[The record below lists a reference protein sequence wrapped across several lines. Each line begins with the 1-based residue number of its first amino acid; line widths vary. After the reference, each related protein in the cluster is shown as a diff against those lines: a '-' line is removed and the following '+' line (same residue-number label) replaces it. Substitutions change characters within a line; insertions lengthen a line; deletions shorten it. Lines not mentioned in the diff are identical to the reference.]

1 MQGGGQHT
9 IASRSIFFLL
19 VALMMLTPLTP
30 FSELAL
36 NDADAAAGTR
46 HVYTFTDG
54 SSEHIALY
62 QGANPDL
69 GALVALP
76 RGALVT
82 DVSMTLSGAS
92 ATGWSQVVADD
103 RVHWIRGAE
112 NNIDDRSGDLTLSLS
127 NLSRNFLPHGQDAY
141 VHPNSNAWLDNG
153 SYALRQPHTSNATE
167 SLFSQQL
174 TKTSSS
180 LMAQSQGAILKH
192 HDWLFLSTWSSSSF
206 HNVVERLYPNNA
218 TRESVITLEQAACT
232 LPQKHSSSYYAYY
245 GFRDWTITDDERLF
259 GILSGYRY
267 SYGSTAPVNYHR
279 VLEMDISR
287 DDTWTCIDSY
297 DISPS
302 VGEYTGI
309 AYDRDTGKVWVAHNA
324 MNRLY
329 AYDFAGDGTGSYTRS
344 QEFYSYT
351 SSSSSSWECGGTTS
365 NNQKQ
370 MLRGLEVNGSTFY
383 MRCQKDQYYNDR
395 DQLEAWSVSGSSS
408 ALIPESTVRQ
418 ISRLGYGLQFDGQR
432 FVTVDCGYSTWSGST
447 LYYREFGTGWMYET
461 TPAPGTTTWY
471 GEVVNS
477 GEEILAAN
485 VQTYWSAASIGDR
498 VDYWISADN
507 GTHWEQVESNST
519 IHFDYPG
526 NELVWKAQLIGST
539 AVSWWVDIEY
549 ATAYASSGD
558 WTSPHFNTGTK
569 VGKVRPQWVADVPS
583 GTTLSVQV
591 SNDNGT
597 TWLDATNNA
606 ETSFST
612 EAAGN
617 TLRYAIVMSTND
629 VTKTPKL
636 DRFVL
641 EYEEGYPDRPM
652 LDVGGDGTYDWE
664 SNIFLNESSVVA
676 SDDSPVGDVVKKAP
690 TLVDA
695 FNQHVPENGDGLV
708 TIPIGV
714 KAASSGRVKI
724 SNIDITYAMQTRA
737 VDASFEGGLA
747 APDGIFRNFIT
758 RVAPGDDVD
767 RVTKAVISIGHSH
780 GENPSFTWERG
791 DSCSVNDDVNGI
803 VVFDVANCTSTV
815 DANDVV
821 SIWMPTKVNWSWNDE
836 SSTEAIISVEDDLGL
851 SVDRW
856 ETSTMDL
863 VVENDIQL
871 DGMRVWEETGRQLYP
886 MDWVRGGFNLS
897 FSGTIHFQDSQL
909 MPPAGSFSLR
919 IIGQNVTFDGDPI
932 GEPMILYEEVNPAFG
947 SYNMTFMSPIESA
960 PGGMIFYVQAVN
972 LKNGSTFTNP
982 NYNSIRLILDGNSPL
997 VLSATPM
1004 DGTERHAGASGVGQA
1019 VSIVV
1024 QDSVDPP
1031 RQLSLHYWV
1040 GCKAS
1045 DAIGCTDYNFDGL
1058 PNEDE
1063 YELITLS
1070 SPETRAGGLNIFE
1083 GLIDDSML
1091 LHKQRVSFYV
1101 SGKDEQNNQIAM
1113 GKGPVCP
1120 QSSITCGY
1128 RPGEVVPNW
1137 DNDLV
1142 TYHIR
1147 QEFEPVVDVGNSS
1160 ILGHDDYEP
1169 LHPGIPYT
1177 AQIKLIDTNGWQ
1189 DIQYVQVA
1197 LGGDFEDDESSL
1209 FISLAEGPD
1218 GLPQAVMES
1227 GSDYIAVSN
1236 LYSSVNLQEGNE
1248 SVIII
1253 QARFQLTWLFP
1264 ESFDTDGESHFIP
1277 RIRVTDMPC
1286 NDNEITPCFE
1296 VEEGMG
1302 DDWWSLDNDFRFDTE
1317 SGHIKAIELRN
1328 SENHY
1333 NDENFETIIGAGQA
1347 LRVSGRVLFSEDET
1361 PAPPGAFDVV
1371 FGDFENNWRTSTRE
1385 DGVFSL
1391 DLLVPSVR
1399 SGRLDLRLSL
1409 DDLPGLAFD
1418 ETPFQPR
1425 VRLAVDSTRPTIDSI
1440 SLNGAPVG
1448 SPISIGQ
1455 ANNLEVILITNDEN
1469 GFNID
1474 ESAVL
1479 HYRVKAGE
1487 AEISRG
1493 SVLLPDITPF
1503 GQQFFWSGT
1512 LDLTDSG
1519 ATTLLP
1525 SYTVDVW
1532 VSGSDEAGNPYD
1544 TVGNSMGDPFASW
1557 PLALLGPRLD
1567 LQHEST
1573 TMQWDVPTP
1582 YEGDTATMFV
1592 KTDNLGGNGYVE
1604 FALQQLVD
1612 GGFWSTVAIV
1622 GLDATAG
1629 NPVSG
1634 SLEVVANAQAGQ
1646 TLEYRVVVL
1655 VDGVEMDRHTVDSL
1669 FIKEETVRDGAALSQ
1684 QLSTDVFSVTLF
1696 IIALVSVSFG
1706 MYALV
1711 MRRRM
1716 LAPPT
1721 EEDLAD
1727 QTDVVAEQMDDA
1739 KDVPA
1744 LDQHTTSG
1752 GEVPPPPGGLVP
1764 PPPMGATVPP
1774 PPPGAKVPPPPTAA
1788 TGPDRSVPPP
1798 VPPTGLPEGWSQE
1811 QWNSYGW
1818 KYIDA
1823 LAKK

>member
-1 MQGGGQHT
+1 MQGSGQHRLSARG
-9 IASRSIFFLL
+9 IWLLL
-19 VALMMLTPLTP
+19 VGLMVLTPLGP
-30 FSELAL
+30 MANVVSLQAE
-36 NDADAAAGTR
+36 AAPGTR
-46 HVYTFTDG
+46 HVYQFSGG

-69 GALVALP
+69 GASVDLP

-82 DVSMTLSGAS
+82 DVTMTLSGAS

-103 RVHWIRGAE
+103 RVHWVRGAE
-112 NNIDDRSGDLTLSLS
+112 TGIDDRSGDLTLALA
-127 NLSRNFLPHGQDAY
+127 NISRNFLPHGEDAY
-141 VHPNSNAWLDNG
+141 INPNSDAWLDNG

-167 SLFSQQL
+167 SLFSQQS

-180 LMAQSQGAILKH
+180 FMAQSQGAILKH

-218 TRESVITLEQAACT
+218 TRESVITLDQASCT

-245 GFRDWTITDDERLF
+245 GFRDWTVTDDERLF

-267 SYGSTAPVNYHR
+267 TYGSTAPVNYHR
-279 VLEMDISR
+279 VMEMDISR

-309 AYDRDTGKVWVAHNA
+309 AYDRVSGKVWVAHNA

-329 AYDFAGDGTGSYTRS
+329 AYDFSGDGTGTYTRS
-344 QEFYSYT
+344 QEFYTYT
-351 SSSSSSWECGGTTS
+351 SSSSSTWECGGSTS
-365 NNQKQ
+365 SNQKQ
-370 MLRGLEVNGSTFY
+370 MLRGLAVNGSTFY

-408 ALIPESTVRQ
+408 ALIPENTVRQ
-418 ISRLGYGLQFDGQR
+418 ISRLGYGLQYDGER
-432 FVTVDCGYSTWSGST
+432 FVTVDSGYSTWSGAT

-461 TPAPGTTTWY
+461 TPSPGTTTWY
-471 GEVVNS
+471 GDVIRTGDDV
-477 GEEILAAN
+477 LAAN

-507 GTHWEQVESNST
+507 GTHWEEVESNAT
-519 IHFDYPG
+519 IHFDHPG

-539 AVSWWVDIEY
+539 AVSWWVDMDY
-549 ATAYASSGD
+549 ATAYSLQGD

-569 VGKVRPQWVADVPS
+569 VGKVRPQWTADVPS
-583 GTTLSVQV
+583 GTTLNVQV

-597 TWLDATNNA
+597 TWLDAVNNA

-617 TLRYAIVMSTND
+617 TLRYAIVMGTSD
-629 VTKTPKL
+629 LTKTPKL

-652 LDVGGDGTYDWE
+652 LDIGGDGTYDWE
-664 SNIFLNESSVVA
+664 SVLFLNESSVVA
-676 SDDSPVGDVVKKAP
+676 SDDSPVGDVVKRAP

-695 FNQHVPENGDGLV
+695 FNDHIPENGDGTV
-708 TIPIGV
+708 NIPIGV

-747 APDGIFRNFIT
+747 APDGIYRNFIT

-767 RVTKAVISIGHSH
+767 RVTKAVIGIGHSH

-791 DSCSVNDDVNGI
+791 DSCTVNSDAGGI
-803 VVFDVANCTSTV
+803 VVFDVANCTSSV

-821 SIWMPTKVNWSWNDE
+821 SIWMPTKMNWTWDDE
-836 SSTEAIISVEDDLGL
+836 SRTEAIISVEDDLGP
-851 SVDRW
+851 SVNQW
-856 ETSTMDL
+856 ETSSMKL

-871 DGMRVWEETGRQLYP
+871 DGLRVWEETGRQLYP

-897 FSGTIHFQDSQL
+897 FSGSIHFQDSQL

-919 IIGQNVTFDGDPI
+919 VIGQNVTYDGDPM
-932 GEPMILYEEVNPAFG
+932 GEPVVLYEEVNPAFG
-947 SYNMTFMSPIESA
+947 AYNMTFTSPIEST

-1004 DGTERHAGASGVGQA
+1004 DGTERHAGAAGVGQS

-1063 YELITLS
+1063 YELATLS

-1091 LHKQRVSFYV
+1091 LHRQRVSFYV
-1101 SGKDEQNNQIAM
+1101 TGEDEQNNEIAM
-1113 GKGPVCP
+1113 GRGPVCP
-1120 QSSITCGY
+1120 PSTITCGY
-1128 RPGEVVPNW
+1128 RPGEVVPDW
-1137 DNDLV
+1137 DADLV

-1147 QEFEPVVDVGNSS
+1147 QEFEPEVDLGNSS

-1177 AQIKLIDTNGWQ
+1177 AQIKLSDTNGWQ

-1197 LGGDFEDDESSL
+1197 LGGDFDDDESSL
-1209 FISLAEGPD
+1209 FISLAEGED
-1218 GLPQAVMES
+1218 GLPKAVMTS
-1227 GSDYIAVSN
+1227 GSNNIAVSN
-1236 LYSSVNLQEGNE
+1236 LYSTVELEQGNE
-1248 SVIII
+1248 SVVII
-1253 QARFQLTWLFP
+1253 QARFQLTWMFP
-1264 ESFDTDGESHFIP
+1264 EGFDTDGESHFLP
-1277 RIRVTDMPC
+1277 RIKVTDMPC
-1286 NDNEITPCFE
+1286 NDNEVTPCFE
-1296 VEEGMG
+1296 VEEGLG

-1317 SGHIKAIELRN
+1317 AGHIRAIELRN

-1333 NDENFETIIGAGQA
+1333 NPENYETIIGAGQA

-1385 DGVFSL
+1385 DGEFSL

-1399 SGRLDLRLSL
+1399 SGRLDLRLSM

-1418 ETPFQPR
+1418 ETPFSPR
-1425 VRLAVDSTRPTIDSI
+1425 VRLAVDSARPTIDSI
-1440 SLNGAPVG
+1440 SLGGVPAG
-1448 SPISIGQ
+1448 SPLSIGA
-1455 ANNLEVILITNDEN
+1455 ANDLQVILITNDEN
-1469 GFNID
+1469 GFNFK

-1493 SVLLPDITPF
+1493 SVLLPEITPF
-1503 GQQFFWSGT
+1503 GQQYFWSGT

-1525 SYTVDVW
+1525 YYTVDVW

-1544 TVGNSMGDPFASW
+1544 TLGNSMSDAFASW
-1557 PLALLGPRLD
+1557 PLALLGPRVD
-1567 LQHEST
+1567 LQDAST
-1573 TMQWDVPTP
+1573 SMQWDVPSP
-1582 YEGDTATMFV
+1582 YEGETATMV
-1592 KTDNLGGNGYVE
+1592 VNTQNLGGNGMVE

-1612 GGFWSTVAIV
+1612 GGFWSTVNVV
-1622 GLDATAG
+1622 GLEATAG
-1629 NPVSG
+1629 VPLSVS
-1634 SLEVVANAQAGQ
+1634 LPVVATEQAG
-1646 TLEYRVVVL
+1646 TVIEYRVIVM

-1669 FIKEETVRDGAALSQ
+1669 LIKEETIRDGEALSQ

-1696 IIALVSVSFG
+1696 IIALASVSFG

-1716 LAPPT
+1716 LAPES
-1721 EEDLAD
+1721 EEEMAD
-1727 QTDVVAEQMDDA
+1727 QTDVVAEEMQA
-1739 KDVPA
+1739 TK
-1744 LDQHTTSG
+1744 
-1752 GEVPPPPGGLVP
+1752 
-1764 PPPMGATVPP
+1764 TVPTIVAPPAPSAAQAIP
-1774 PPPGAKVPPPPTAA
+1774 PPPGANVPPPPQNIPKAP
-1788 TGPDRSVPPP
+1788 GPDRSTPPP

-1818 KYIDA
+1818 QYIDA
-1823 LAKK
+1823 LSTK

>member
-1 MQGGGQHT
+1 MEGGGQHSLG
-9 IASRSIFFLL
+9 SRSVFLLL
-19 VALMMLTPLTP
+19 VALMFLTPLSP
-30 FSELAL
+30 LA
-36 NDADAAAGTR
+36 DVVSVEAEAAPGTR
-46 HVYTFTDG
+46 HVYTFSDG
-54 SSEHIALY
+54 SNEHIALF

-69 GALVALP
+69 GATVDLP

-92 ATGWSQVVADD
+92 ATGWSQIIADD
-103 RVHWIRGAE
+103 RVHWIRGSDTAV
-112 NNIDDRSGDLTLSLS
+112 DDRSGDLTLAMD
-127 NLSRNFLPHGQDAY
+127 NVSRNFLPHGNDAY
-141 VHPNSNAWLDNG
+141 VHPNSDAWLDNG

-167 SLFSQQL
+167 SLYSQQL
-174 TKTSSS
+174 TKTSTSF
-180 LMAQSQGAILKH
+180 MAQSQGAMLKH

-218 TRESVITLEQAACT
+218 TRESVITLDQASCT
-232 LPQKHSSSYYAYY
+232 LPQKYPSSYYAGY

-267 SYGSTAPVNYHR
+267 HYGTTAPVNYHR

-297 DISPS
+297 DVSPS

-329 AYDFAGDGTGSYTRS
+329 AYDFAGDGSGAYTRS
-344 QEFYSYT
+344 QEYYTYT
-351 SSSSSSWECGGTTS
+351 SSSSTKWECGGTAGTAS

-383 MRCQKDQYYNDR
+383 MRCQKDMTFNDR
-395 DQLEAWSVSGSSS
+395 DQLEAWSVSGASS
-408 ALIPESTVRQ
+408 ALIPDSTVRQ
-418 ISRLGYGLQFDGQR
+418 ISRLGYGLQFDGER
-432 FVTVDCGYSTWSGST
+432 FITVDCGYSTWSGST
-447 LYYREFGTGWMYET
+447 LYYREFGTGWLYET

-471 GEVVNS
+471 GDVVHS
-477 GEEILAAN
+477 GEDILSAN

-507 GTHWEQVESNST
+507 GTHWEEVESNST

-526 NELVWKAQLIGST
+526 KELVWKAQLIGST
-539 AVSWWVDIEY
+539 AVSWWVDIQY
-549 ATAYASSGD
+549 ATAYTLQGD

-569 VGKVRPQWVADVPS
+569 VGKVRPQWTADVPQ
-583 GTTLSVQV
+583 GTSLTVQV
-591 SNDNGT
+591 SNDNGS

-617 TLRYAIVMSTND
+617 TLRYAIIMSTND
-629 VTKTPKL
+629 ATKTPKV
-636 DRFVL
+636 DQFIL

-652 LDVGGDGTYDWE
+652 LDIGGDGTYDWE
-664 SNIFLNESSVVA
+664 SKIFLNESSVVA
-676 SDDSPVGDVVKKAP
+676 SDDSPVGDIVKRTP

-695 FNQHVPENGDGLV
+695 FNYHVPENGDGIV

-737 VDASFEGGLA
+737 IDASFEGGLA
-747 APDGIFRNFIT
+747 APDGVYRNFIT

-767 RVTKAVISIGHSH
+767 RVTKAVIAIDHSH

-791 DSCSVNDDVNGI
+791 DICSVNSDADGI
-803 VVFDVANCTSTV
+803 VMFDAANCTSTV
-815 DANDVV
+815 DADDVV
-821 SIWMPTKVNWSWNDE
+821 SIWMPTKVNWTWDDE
-836 SSTEAIISVEDDLGL
+836 ASTEAIISVEDDLGV

-856 ETSTMDL
+856 ESSTMEL
-863 VVENDIQL
+863 IVENDIQL
-871 DGMRVWEETGRQLYP
+871 DGLRVWEETGRQLYP

-897 FSGTIHFQDSQL
+897 FSGSIHFQDSQL

-919 IIGQNVTFDGDPI
+919 VLGQNVTYDGDPL
-932 GEPMILYEEVNPAFG
+932 GEPELLYEEVNPAFG
-947 SYNMTFMSPIESA
+947 AYNMTFTSPVESA

-972 LKNGSTFTNP
+972 LPNGSTFANP
-982 NYNSIRLILDGNSPL
+982 DYNSIRLILDGNSPL
-997 VLSATPM
+997 VLSATPL
-1004 DGTERHAGASGVGQA
+1004 DSSERHAGAAGVGQS

-1031 RQLSLHYWV
+1031 RQLNLHYWI

-1063 YELITLS
+1063 YELTTLS

-1101 SGKDEQNNQIAM
+1101 SGEDEQNNQIAM

-1120 QSSITCGY
+1120 QSTITCGY
-1128 RPGEVVPNW
+1128 RPGEVVPDW

-1147 QEFEPVVDVGNSS
+1147 QEFEPVVDLGNSS
-1160 ILGHDDYEP
+1160 ILGHDDYAP

-1177 AQIKLIDTNGWQ
+1177 AQIKLSDINGWQ

-1197 LGGDFEDDESSL
+1197 LGGDFDDDESSL
-1209 FISLAEGPD
+1209 FVSLAEGED
-1218 GLPQAVMES
+1218 GLPRAVMTA
-1227 GSDYIAVSN
+1227 GSTNIAVSN
-1236 LYSSVNLQEGNE
+1236 LYSTVDLEEGNE
-1248 SVIII
+1248 SVVII
-1253 QARFQLTWLFP
+1253 QARFQLTWMFP
-1264 ESFDTDGESHFIP
+1264 ESFDTDGESHFLP
-1277 RIRVTDMPC
+1277 RIKVTDMPC
-1286 NDNEITPCFE
+1286 NDNEVTPCFE
-1296 VEEGMG
+1296 VEEGLG

-1317 SGHIKAIELRN
+1317 QGHIRAIELRN

-1333 NDENFETIIGAGQA
+1333 NPENYETIIGAGQA

-1371 FGDFENNWRTSTRE
+1371 FGDFENNWRTTTRE
-1385 DGVFSL
+1385 DGEFSV

-1399 SGRLDLRLSL
+1399 SGRLDLRLSM

-1418 ETPFQPR
+1418 ETPFSPR

-1440 SLNGAPVG
+1440 SLGGVPVG
-1448 SPISIGQ
+1448 SPLSIGQ

-1469 GFNID
+1469 GFDFD
-1474 ESAVL
+1474 EAAVL

-1503 GQQFFWSGT
+1503 GQQYFWSGV

-1519 ATTLLP
+1519 ATMLLP

-1544 TVGNSMGDPFASW
+1544 TIGNSMNDAFASW
-1557 PLALLGPRLD
+1557 PLALLGPRVD
-1567 LQHEST
+1567 LQHEATS
-1573 TMQWDVPTP
+1573 MQWDVPSP
-1582 YEGDTATMFV
+1582 YEGDMATMVV
-1592 KTDNLGGNGYVE
+1592 KADNLGGNGVVE

-1612 GGFWSTVAIV
+1612 GGFWSTMNVV
-1622 GLDATAG
+1622 SVEAT
-1629 NPVSG
+1629 SG
-1634 SLEVVANAQAGQ
+1634 GQLSASLPVVANAAAG
-1646 TLEYRVVVL
+1646 TTVEYRVLVL

-1669 FIKEETVRDGAALSQ
+1669 LIKEETIRDGAALSE
-1684 QLSTDVFSVTLF
+1684 QLSTDMFSVTLF
-1696 IIALVSVSFG
+1696 VIALASVSFG

-1711 MRRRM
+1711 LRRRL
-1716 LAPPT
+1716 LAPET
-1721 EEDLAD
+1721 EESMAD
-1727 QTDVVAEQMDDA
+1727 QTQEVAEQMA
-1739 KDVPA
+1739 STKELPA
-1744 LDQHTTSG
+1744 IQT
-1752 GEVPPPPGGLVP
+1752 
-1764 PPPMGATVPP
+1764 PP
-1774 PPPGAKVPPPPTAA
+1774 PPPGAAVPPPPNAA
-1788 TGPDRSVPPP
+1788 VPPPPKPAAPIAAPDRSTPPP

-1818 KYIDA
+1818 QYIDA